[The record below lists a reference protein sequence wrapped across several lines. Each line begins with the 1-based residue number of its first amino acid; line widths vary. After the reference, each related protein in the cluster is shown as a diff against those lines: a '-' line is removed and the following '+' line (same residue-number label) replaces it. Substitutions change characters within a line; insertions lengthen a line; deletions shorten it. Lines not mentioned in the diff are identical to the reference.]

1 MLKHEVITK
10 IQEMLGTEATALD
23 AAYMYDY
30 LADTYEDQEVEDTLR
45 QLDEAAFL
53 EAANKALERG
63 ANELQAEMQRYWSA
77 LPNSVRDLLDER
89 RLLEAIREWIKQL
102 DHMASSSTSETCLL
116 GDWWAAEDRIE
127 ENAHHTW
134 EAREAYADVLRWW
147 SLAYKVLTY
156 ARRYSNADLATV
168 CEYLRAGNLDAAAE
182 EAGMDELSWW

>member
-102 DHMASSSTSETCLL
+102 DHMASGGTSETCLL
-116 GDWWAAEDRIE
+116 GDWWAAEDSIE

-134 EAREAYADVLRWW
+134 QAREAYSGVLSWW
-147 SLAYKVLTY
+147 ALAYKVLTY
-156 ARRYSNADLATV
+156 ARRYSNADLAAV
-168 CEYLRAGNLDAAAE
+168 CEHLRSGNLDAAAE